1 MSEGGGGARGPAGLG
16 APPSTLDEFR
26 NNTKNRPWDIR
37 DISGDI
43 VEFCQ
48 VHTHGHTHIYIHT
61 HVMVV
66 VVVVFF

>member
-1 MSEGGGGARGPAGLG
+1 MTVGIIVVHHSSSLTHTHTHTHTHNADRLG

-48 VHTHGHTHIYIHT
+48 VRLR
-61 HVMVV
+61 VCLSA
-66 VVVVFF
+66 